1 MKRIIKYRIIYYIK
15 LISIFITAAIALMI
29 GSAIVHVNCHNAMNS
44 TQMVLFELEQ
54 TDSGIT
60 VTVMDKEYTF

>member
-15 LISIFITAAIALMI
+15 LISIFITAAIVLAI

-44 TQMVLFELEQ
+44 TQMVLFDIEQ
-54 TDSGIT
+54 TESGIS
-60 VTVMDKEYTF
+60 VTVMDREYTF